1 MYRETGVSGN
11 GLASDRPSSLH
22 NVEPLLLDE
31 SEATMAYEGRQET
44 MIDRYSR
51 SLLHNNSV
59 IHEGS
64 KQSGGLST
72 RNARLQKS
80 DSVLKHEK
88 KNNSFRNSQAGY
100 IRMT

>member
-1 MYRETGVSGN
+1 MYHETGASGTGITN
-11 GLASDRPSSLH
+11 SRPSSLH
-22 NVEPLLLDE
+22 NGEPLLLDE

-51 SLLHNNSV
+51 GVLHNNSV

-80 DSVLKHEK
+80 DSVLKQEK
-88 KNNSFRNSQAGY
+88 KNNSFRNS
-100 IRMT
+100 